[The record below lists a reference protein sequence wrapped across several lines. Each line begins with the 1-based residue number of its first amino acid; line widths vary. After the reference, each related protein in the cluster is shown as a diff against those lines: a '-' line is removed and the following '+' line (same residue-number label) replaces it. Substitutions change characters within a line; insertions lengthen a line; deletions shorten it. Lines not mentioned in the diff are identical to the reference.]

1 MTFHTRKYIFL
12 LYINFFHT
20 RKFLIRRTVLLR
32 TFLFR
37 PSDTETFENR
47 HASYYA
53 WNFSVPDVFWNTEG
67 FPTNFFRQ
75 SETKTF
81 RQKRDASS
89 HEWYFW
95 YQKISETQKG
105 WSTNFFV
112 PLREKLFD
120 AKSWY
125 SPIMQVFF
133 DTPFFDTLKGS
144 PQSVSVI
151 WDKVFSPE
159 NLNTLPLI
167 HNLFSIPENIWY
179 TEGFPYKFFRFGR
192 LRRKIFDKTVVPPPL
207 PMNENFWYQTFFEAQ
222 KGFLT
227 KFFGNLR
234 QKIFVKTVMLP
245 PMTRRNLSIPE
256 VFWNTEGF
264 HHNFFGN
271 LRQKIF
277 VKLVMPPLPINEVF
291 W

>member
-1 MTFHTRKYIFL
+1 MTFHTRKNIFL

-20 RKFLIRRTVLLR
+20 RKFLIRRAVLLR

-67 FPTNFFRQ
+67 FPTIFFRQ

-81 RQKRDASS
+81 PQKRDASS

-159 NLNTLPLI
+159 NLNTLPHI
-167 HNLFSIPENIWY
+167 HNLFSITENIWY

-192 LRRKIFDKTVVPPPL
+192 LRRKIFDKTVVPPPSYEWKFL
-207 PMNENFWYQTFFEAQ
+207 IPDFFW
-222 KGFLT
+222 
-227 KFFGNLR
+227 
-234 QKIFVKTVMLP
+234 
-245 PMTRRNLSIPE
+245 S
-256 VFWNTEGF
+256 TEGF
-264 HHNFFGN
+264 PHKVFRQSETKNF
-271 LRQKIF
+271 RQNRDASSHDEKKFIDTRSFLKHRRVPPQFFSAIWVKIF
-277 VKLVMPPLPINEVF
+277 SSN
-291 W
+291 